1 MRGGG
6 DPTIRAMRHEDAAAV
21 AEMARELAA
30 AVGDAEPGL
39 SASDLVRD
47 GLGQERW
54 FECMVA
60 EVDGELVGYVLMC
73 KGFEAHIGKR
83 RLWLGDLHVRAA
95 ARRNGV
101 GTALMAAVARHALA
115 LDCEAVYWDL
125 WRMNALGGAFYRKLR
140 AEEITDLAIM
150 RLDTTALSAIAAA

>member
-1 MRGGG
+1 
-6 DPTIRAMRHEDAAAV
+6 MRHEDAAAV
-21 AEMARELAA
+21 AEMARELAV
-30 AVGDAEPGL
+30 AVGDAEPKL

-60 EVDGELVGYVLMC
+60 EVDGKLVGYVLMC
-73 KGFEAHIGKR
+73 KGFEAHTGKR

-95 ARRNGV
+95 TRRNGI
-101 GTALMAAVARHALA
+101 GTALMRAVARHALG
-115 LDCEAVYWDL
+115 CEAVVWDL
-125 WRMNALGGAFYRKLR
+125 WHMNALGGAFYRKLR

-150 RLDTTALSAIAAA
+150 RLDRTALSAIASG